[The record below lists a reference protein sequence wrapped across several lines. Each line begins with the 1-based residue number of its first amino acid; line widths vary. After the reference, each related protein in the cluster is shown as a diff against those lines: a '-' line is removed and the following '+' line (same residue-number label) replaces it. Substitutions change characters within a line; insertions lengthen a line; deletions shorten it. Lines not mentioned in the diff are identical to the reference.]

1 MTPPE
6 SAALAELDRLGASAA
21 TAVLERMNRLV
32 DLDPLVVHL
41 DGQPP
46 AGRLGTARRRR
57 WALPAA
63 AAVVLVAGAVAAILL
78 ERDRQPSVTS
88 GQPQYFLPGW
98 LPDGVGPE
106 PDTAVSYDDVASG
119 EVLRGEIVV
128 YGAASADDPWAGA
141 LVSAVYITPDPSELG
156 DESDGDL
163 VDIGGR
169 QATLS
174 QDDRGWSVE
183 WSVDGGRLVVG
194 GVGLDRDEVL
204 QAAAAASVEPGVEPA
219 GLPADFVEIAR
230 GPLDAA
236 EGAWFVSTSGVAL
249 SYTVERDQS
258 GGEQGLAI
266 VQRPGSADAVDLV
279 RLSYPDSDRTTVRGH
294 AAVVRRSDD
303 GLLLQWYEP
312 GGTLI
317 TVLGSGVAEDV
328 VRRVAE
334 QLQPADAAEIERLT
348 SAPALSSGFGGLDD
362 GQVVVASGTQGE
374 TEWRLVAGPEQVGQ
388 LQGLSY
394 EETMAGSGS
403 GSSSGSGGSD
413 EPGAATPVEAAVVR
427 TMDDSAWAV
436 YGLVAGDASVVSVE
450 TADGSVVDLPVY
462 AVEGWERRVFVG
474 FVPVAS
480 DSDMEAVVVVPWPDG
495 SEIGR
500 QPIVL
505 NGDAP
510 SPITPSDGDEECVTE
525 GDGTIVCESGGVATA
540 TSVP

>member
-21 TAVLERMNRLV
+21 TAVRERMNRLV

-106 PDTAVSYDDVASG
+106 PDTAVSYEDVASG

-236 EGAWFVSTSGVAL
+236 DGAFAGAAGIL
-249 SYTVERDQS
+249 ISYTIDPEGS

-266 VQRPGSADAVDLV
+266 VQRPGSAEGVELI
-279 RLSYPDSDRTTVRGH
+279 RLAYPDSARTTVRGRE
-294 AAVVRRSDD
+294 AVVARFED
-303 GLLLQWYEP
+303 GLLLQWHEP
-312 GGTLI
+312 EGTVI
-317 TVLGSGVAEDV
+317 TVSASGMAEDV
-328 VRRVAE
+328 VHQVAE
-334 QLQPADAAEIERLT
+334 QLRPADPAEIERLV
-348 SAPALSSGFGGLDD
+348 SAHPVDAFGELDET
-362 GQVVVASGTQGE
+362 QVVVASGTQGR
-374 TEWRLVAGPEQVGQ
+374 TEWRLVTSPDQAAQVENF
-388 LQGLSY
+388 SY
-394 EETMAGSGS
+394 EEAMAGSGS
-403 GSSSGSGGSD
+403 SSSSGSAGSV
-413 EPGAATPVEAAVVR
+413 EPGAVAPLEAAVAR
-427 TMDDSAWAV
+427 TMDHSAWAV

-462 AVEGWERRVFVG
+462 DVEGWERRVFVG
-474 FVPVAS
+474 FMPVGTDAGA
-480 DSDMEAVVVVPWPDG
+480 DAEAVVVARRADAR
-495 SEIGR
+495 ELGR
-500 QPIVL
+500 QTISL
-505 NGDAP
+505 SGDAP
-510 SPITPSDGDEECVTE
+510 SDDQAEECVTE
-525 GDGTIVCESGGVATA
+525 VDGTTVCETTGTGATA
-540 TSVP
+540 TSMP